1 MCGGLL
7 RVDSVDYSMPSI
19 STVDGSFLRIKDLF
33 SVAETRRLLSRAL
46 VVRWTL
52 RVNKR
57 WNRALC
63 LPCHCLS
70 VHSMDMVCRFFEQF
84 RFLNAV
90 TGFA

>member
-19 STVDGSFLRIKDLF
+19 STVDGSFLRIKYLF

-46 VVRWTL
+46 VVRWSL

-57 WNRALC
+57 RNRALSS
-63 LPCHCLS
+63 LS
-70 VHSMDMVCRFFEQF
+70 LSERAQYGYGMS
-84 RFLNAV
+84 FL
-90 TGFA
+90 